1 MKKIG
6 TVIRVSLLTAIVGV
20 TFAASGHASGT
31 AFTLSPYN
39 GLVFGNFSDTADFGG
54 GVAAEGSIAISN
66 TAVADSLLGESF
78 SQFTNGYTLVAG
90 GNLNATNGT
99 LSTGDAYGGG
109 SANDFSLTVQS
120 GYQYTSAPVADPL
133 NFAVLQSQYDSL
145 SSTLA
150 SLATTGTC
158 TFDGSATTT
167 CTANAAGL
175 NVITLSSAS
184 LIGANRTVNI
194 TLAAGSSV
202 VINVPGTSDTTTNY
216 GIYVN
221 GNTVN
226 GDATTAA
233 AHNVLF
239 NYYQATTLTTYSVV
253 GSVLAPFA
261 AVTGNS
267 GQIDGNLISTSFSGP
282 TELHNF
288 GFEGTLPSSTPEP
301 MSMVL
306 IGSGLLAIGL
316 TSRRL
321 RTKSA

>member
-1 MKKIG
+1 M
-6 TVIRVSLLTAIVGV
+6 TRLL
-20 TFAASGHASGT
+20 FATTILGATLAANGYATGT

-54 GVAAEGSIAISN
+54 GIAAEGSITISS

-90 GNLNATNGT
+90 GNLNATNGS
-99 LSTGDAYGGG
+99 LAIGDAYGGG
-109 SANDFSLTVQS
+109 AANDFSLSVQS
-120 GYQYTSAPVADPL
+120 GYQYTSAPAVDPL
-133 NFAVLQSQYDSL
+133 SFAAMQAQFDSL
-145 SSTLA
+145 SATLA
-150 SLATTGTC
+150 ALATTGTC
-158 TFDGSATTT
+158 TFDGYSTTT

-202 VINVPGTSDTTTNY
+202 VINVPGTSDATTNY
-216 GIYVN
+216 GITVN
-221 GNTVN
+221 GNAVN

-239 NYYQATTLTTYSVV
+239 NYYQATTLTTNSVL
-253 GSVLAPFA
+253 GSVLAPYA

-267 GQIDGNLISTSFSGP
+267 GQIDGNLIATSFSGP

-288 GFEGTLPSSTPEP
+288 GFEGALPNPTPEP
-301 MSMVL
+301 ISL
-306 IGSGLLAIGL
+306 LLFGSGLLGL
-316 TSRRL
+316 GWMARRQKKL
-321 RTKSA
+321 ALI